1 MSSDSFE
8 GMKVEDW
15 QGWRGEERERER
27 PQRQGNIQGLKV
39 GVRGRGLGGRVC
51 VYLT

>member
-1 MSSDSFE
+1 M
-8 GMKVEDW
+8 EDW
-15 QGWRGEERERER
+15 QGWRGEERER

-39 GVRGRGLGGRVC
+39 GVRGRGLGGRVS